1 MKPWCILA
9 AIFWFGV
16 GILFFT
22 EEVEKKPLLSAHE
35 AGPLERLFRRA
46 SELLEEERLPEALE
60 VLQLSVERITGFLEN
75 KRM

>member
-22 EEVEKKPLLSAHE
+22 EEVEKKPLLSEHE